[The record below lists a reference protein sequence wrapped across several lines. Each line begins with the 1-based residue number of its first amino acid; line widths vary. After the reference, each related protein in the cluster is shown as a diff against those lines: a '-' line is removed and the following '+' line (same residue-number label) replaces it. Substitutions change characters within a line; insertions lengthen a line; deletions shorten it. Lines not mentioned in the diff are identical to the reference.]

1 VGDAIP
7 FVVCDEHLSRFLKLM
22 LCQFGDGTVA
32 PPVFLIPDES
42 IPEDKVV
49 KVRVPLLFPYQ
60 LSGAVG
66 PVWLSN
72 PSRAGKITF
81 YKQYIIDIRPTHM
94 R

>member
-81 YKQYIIDIRPTHM
+81 YKQYIIDICPTHM